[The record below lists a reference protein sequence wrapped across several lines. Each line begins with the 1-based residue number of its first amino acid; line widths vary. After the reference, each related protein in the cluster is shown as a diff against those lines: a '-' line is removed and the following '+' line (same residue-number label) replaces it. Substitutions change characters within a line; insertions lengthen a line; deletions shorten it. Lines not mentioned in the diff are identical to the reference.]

1 MTIWYKPICLPACMG
16 CPPVSLY
23 VCQSAP
29 LCVSI
34 LSCLYD
40 CLSVCL
46 SACAKMPQSMVV
58 QGEYVCVCVCEGPKW
73 NEMERWW
80 GPPHFLLSAGTHSLG
95 NYYTYIHIYIQYI
108 HYTYTYVY
116 CIHIYYI
123 LYRYTLTSNLGTN
136 MPQSENINSQMQKS
150 WARDNR
156 DQLQSV
162 NVYNVTVT
170 RC

>member
-40 CLSVCL
+40 CLPVCLSVCL
-46 SACAKMPQSMVV
+46 CQDAVEHGV
-58 QGEYVCVCVCEGPKW
+58 QRVCVCVCVRGL
-73 NEMERWW
+73 NGMRWKGGGSHHTFYYQRGHIPW
-80 GPPHFLLSAGTHSLG
+80 VIAIP
-95 NYYTYIHIYIQYI
+95 YTYILYSIYIC
-108 HYTYTYVY
+108 TYVY

-162 NVYNVTVT
+162 NVYNVSVT

>member
-1 MTIWYKPICLPACMG
+1 MS
-16 CPPVSLY
+16 VSLLLF
-23 VCQSAP
+23 V
-29 LCVSI
+29 
-34 LSCLYD
+34 CLYSHVCMIV

-46 SACAKMPQSMVV
+46 PVPRCSRAWWCRESM
-58 QGEYVCVCVCEGPKW
+58 CVCVCEGPKW

-108 HYTYTYVY
+108 HYTYTYVD